1 MNRRLITLAAFLHAA
16 ALLHAAPAAAQ
27 TETASPL
34 TTTAAHA
41 ETRAAAEPAAPTIVV
56 PRARRTLNS
65 ITYEEV
71 RTSQVS
77 DAYQLIQN
85 LRPSWLRT
93 PRGPTS
99 INNHI
104 DVAVFKDGVRLGSRE
119 ALSSI
124 PVIAIRTL
132 RFYTAVEARQ
142 KFGGQTGTGAIEIYT
157 R

>member
-1 MNRRLITLAAFLHAA
+1 MSRRLITLAALFPTA

-27 TETASPL
+27 THAASPL
-34 TTTAAHA
+34 TATPAQD
-41 ETRAAAEPAAPTIVV
+41 ETRAAAEAATPMIVV

-65 ITYEEV
+65 ITYDEV
-71 RTSQVS
+71 RGTQVP

-99 INNHI
+99 VYNHI

-132 RFYTAVEARQ
+132 RYYSAVEARQ
-142 KFGGQTGTGAIEIYT
+142 RFGGQTGTGAIEILS